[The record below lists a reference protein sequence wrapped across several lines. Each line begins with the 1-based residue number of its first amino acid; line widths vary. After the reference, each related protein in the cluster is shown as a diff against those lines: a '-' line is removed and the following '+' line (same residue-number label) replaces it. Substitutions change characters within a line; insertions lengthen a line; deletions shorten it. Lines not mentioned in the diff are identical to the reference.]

1 MPPSTEIR
9 FAGDHP
15 TAAGHF
21 PGDPIIPG
29 ALLLDA
35 VVEAII
41 DETRGGTI
49 VIRAAKF
56 FRAVR
61 PGDAVQLEWQSQPSG
76 AISFACHRLGDE
88 GPAAAGV
95 IEIGEAPA

>member
-1 MPPSTEIR
+1 MAPSTEIR
-9 FAGDHP
+9 FPTDHP

-35 VVEAII
+35 VVEAIMA
-41 DETRGGTI
+41 EAGGGT
-49 VIRAAKF
+49 VIIRSAKF
-56 FRAVR
+56 FRALR
-61 PGDAVQLEWQSQPSG
+61 PGESVDLQWERQPSG

-88 GPAAAGV
+88 GPAAAGM
-95 IEIGEAPA
+95 IEIGGTPA